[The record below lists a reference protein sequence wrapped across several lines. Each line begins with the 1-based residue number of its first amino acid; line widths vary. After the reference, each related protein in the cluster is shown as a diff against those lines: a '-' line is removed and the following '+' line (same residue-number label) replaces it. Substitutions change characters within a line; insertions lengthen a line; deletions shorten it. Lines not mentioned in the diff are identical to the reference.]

1 VTRPATLIGVPGIL
15 TVVSC
20 GWAYAFAQFAALSTY
35 PAESLAGA
43 AVAVA
48 MLLAV
53 TITVRLA
60 TRLPAA
66 TDSARLASTLRDHA
80 RRGRVSRQL
89 DPDAAGRPRPR
100 APAPPRVDQSLRA
113 PLRLARGG
121 QSAA

>member
-1 VTRPATLIGVPGIL
+1 MTRPATLIGVPGTLAVI
-15 TVVSC
+15 TC
-20 GWAYAFAQFAALSTY
+20 GWAYAFAQFAALSTH

-48 MLLAV
+48 VLLAV

-66 TDSARLASTLRDHA
+66 ADTARLARTLRDHA

-89 DPDAAGRPRPR
+89 DPNAAGRPRPR
-100 APAPPRVDQSLRA
+100 APAAPRVDLSLRA
-113 PLRLARGG
+113 PLRLARGD